1 MVEASL
7 VELFIRVFIPLLAIM
22 DPFISL
28 PIFLS
33 LTRKEDI
40 KKKHLIALEAVAIA
54 GGLLF
59 VFLFFG
65 QSILSALGITF
76 DSMQIAGGIVLG
88 VMGLELVLGLS
99 FPREKEKIRKVPPA
113 ALILG
118 TPVLSGP
125 GVITTAII
133 LSGQYGI
140 WITAAAA
147 LLALATTWVIL
158 RYSDVINN
166 AIGET
171 GIELLSRI
179 MGLLLIAVAVQF
191 ALIGLK
197 AAF

>member
-7 VELFIRVFIPLLAIM
+7 VEVFIRVFIPLLAIM
-22 DPFISL
+22 DPFVSL
-28 PIFLS
+28 PVFLS
-33 LTRKEDI
+33 LTRKENV

-76 DSMQIAGGIVLG
+76 GSMQVAGGIVLG

-99 FPREKEKIRKVPPA
+99 FPREKEKIKKVPPA
-113 ALILG
+113 ALIIG

-147 LLALATTWVIL
+147 LLALVTTWAIL
-158 RYSDVINN
+158 RYSDIINN
-166 AIGET
+166 VIGET
-171 GIELLSRI
+171 GTELLSRI

-191 ALIGLK
+191 ALAGLK
-197 AAF
+197 AAL